1 MPEISRFLGIVIAMY
16 YSDHPPPHF
25 HARYGD
31 FEAVVNIEGGVV
43 EGRFPRRALRLIL
56 EWYEMHKEELM
67 EDWLLAVERKPLKK
81 LRHWSEHYG
90 SEIG

>member
-67 EDWLLAVERKPLKK
+67 EDWLLAVERKPLKNIAP
-81 LRHWSEHYG
+81 LE
-90 SEIG
+90 